1 MDIKPEN
8 TKLAICNQEVNEN
21 SALFEI
27 LLAPVF
33 NQGVFNCYKHT
44 KNCQFRIS
52 ILGFSLKAVKLY
64 NYSSAAILFSLE
76 CSK

>member
-21 SALFEI
+21 SALFDI

-33 NQGVFNCYKHT
+33 NQGVFNCY
-44 KNCQFRIS
+44 S
-52 ILGFSLKAVKLY
+52 IQETV
-64 NYSSAAILFSLE
+64 SLE
-76 CSK
+76 SVFLPSL